1 MKPYFLPEE
10 QPLSGARHDRA
21 IRRGI
26 PALLALLSICVAG
39 YFWQGVVHHIWGW
52 SLVGLAIS
60 AAFAFGLWHAVV
72 SGHVR
77 TNHGEFYRH
86 LRPFAF
92 WLTVVICFALYLVSV
107 ATMFVAQPFATR

>member
-1 MKPYFLPEE
+1 MRVTTELFGAAFLHFWRCFLFVS
-10 QPLSGARHDRA
+10 QVTFGRA
-21 IRRGI
+21 SFI
-26 PALLALLSICVAG
+26 
-39 YFWQGVVHHIWGW
+39 IWGW

-92 WLTVVICFALYLVSV
+92 WVTVVICFALYLVSV